1 MRRTACLLLLLSLLL
16 TVGFCHA
23 EEDVIPPQWDVPDYV
38 TYLLEVASAEVGY
51 TEDHGWT
58 KYGEWIGDPYCQW
71 CAEFLGWC
79 VDQVDQQ
86 YGTSLLNQIFPLY
99 TGSNE
104 GRAWFI
110 TAGRF
115 VVRKGIVEEWGNE
128 WLKGADSYISPGDYI
143 PQPGDWVFLTFTG
156 GVDTDHV
163 AMVEYC
169 SRDPESGAVRIHVIE
184 GNAPVAVARNTYS
197 LLDGRILGYGTVH
210 DVADIT
216 MHFGNRGE
224 KVRQLQE
231 KLVYLGLLDPEY
243 VNGTF
248 GNATNKA
255 LQAFSGAYNDFATLM
270 RVNALTQNALTARL
284 KWSAAATKLDVT
296 DYPIGDLLADITDD
310 ITRELRKGSVPEG
323 EDFLVG
329 VWMAMGLMRSLP
341 VYEQNYKE
349 YNHKTVQ
356 LYAPLPL
363 SERIYGTVL
372 ENACIVELDRL
383 EGILKKSL
391 RAAQGEY
398 DKNRIR
404 YLLSQLEGMKKTKTP

>member
-1 MRRTACLLLLLSLLL
+1 MRRTACLLLMLFLLL

-115 VVRKGIVEEWGNE
+115 VVRKGIVEGWGNE

-255 LQAFSGAYNDFATLM
+255 LQAFQQERNLRPLGWATLS
-270 RVNALTQNALTARL
+270 TQQQLD
-284 KWSAAATKLDVT
+284 AACQAK
-296 DYPIGDLLADITDD
+296 YEADPASWVVSD
-310 ITRELRKGSVPEG
+310 E
-323 EDFLVG
+323 
-329 VWMAMGLMRSLP
+329 
-341 VYEQNYKE
+341 
-349 YNHKTVQ
+349 
-356 LYAPLPL
+356 
-363 SERIYGTVL
+363 
-372 ENACIVELDRL
+372 
-383 EGILKKSL
+383 
-391 RAAQGEY
+391 
-398 DKNRIR
+398 
-404 YLLSQLEGMKKTKTP
+404 